1 MRSAVVYAQTDL
13 TAKQLDDFDDDQSEC
28 SAEEQVEDTLLEWYA
43 VIKCLL
49 PMILILFQAATR
61 LQQLQPRLRR
71 EMIHSI
77 KQDASYY
84 AGNGEVGESAEE
96 AISFIDSVV
105 PNELP
110 DLRQDLSAEQRTKI
124 LEVRST

>member
-1 MRSAVVYAQTDL
+1 
-13 TAKQLDDFDDDQSEC
+13 
-28 SAEEQVEDTLLEWYA
+28 
-43 VIKCLL
+43 
-49 PMILILFQAATR
+49 
-61 LQQLQPRLRR
+61 
-71 EMIHSI
+71 MIHSI

>member
-71 EMIHSI
+71 ENDPLH
-77 KQDASYY
+77 QT
-84 AGNGEVGESAEE
+84 
-96 AISFIDSVV
+96 
-105 PNELP
+105 
-110 DLRQDLSAEQRTKI
+110 RCI
-124 LEVRST
+124 LLCGQW